1 MTLQSA
7 QQAYHNIQADFEVL
21 ETSRDRALRLID
33 IGEQTTLSLAELQE
47 IAWLT
52 ARQGEIYP
60 FMQDAE
66 GPLLRAARIYLA
78 NHPETLAR
86 YPAYGILAGRSVP
99 PGRRD
104 EAIRLALRLGTKKEA
119 LIHEEGA

>member
-7 QQAYHNIQADFEVL
+7 QQAYHNVQADFEVL
-21 ETSRDRALRLID
+21 ETSRDRALRFID

-47 IAWLT
+47 LAWLK
-52 ARQGEIYP
+52 ARQDEIYP
-60 FMQDAE
+60 FVQAAE
-66 GPLLRAARIYLA
+66 GPLLRAARAYLCH
-78 NHPETLAR
+78 HPEILAR
-86 YPAYGILAGRSVP
+86 YPAYGVLAGGSVP

-119 LIHEEGA
+119 LTDDERA